1 MRLASSREGIERTV
15 GALCKVAQLQLT
27 RFYEQMTFM
36 LLFPCFVNTTYLL
49 YFIIDILC
57 YIYLFLALTCV
68 RS

>member
-1 MRLASSREGIERTV
+1 MFLGTKKQGGSS
-15 GALCKVAQLQLT
+15 CKVAQLQLT
-27 RFYEQMTFM
+27 RFYKRMTFM

-57 YIYLFLALTCV
+57 YIYLFLALNCV